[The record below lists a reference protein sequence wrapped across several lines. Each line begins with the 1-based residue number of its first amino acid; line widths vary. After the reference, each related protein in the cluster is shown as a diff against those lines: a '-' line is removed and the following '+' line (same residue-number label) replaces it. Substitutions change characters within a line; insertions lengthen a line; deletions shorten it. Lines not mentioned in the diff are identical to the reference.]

1 MAKMKISGQ
10 TQGQLVFSYDIRR
23 GHIDYKKLI
32 PALNKR
38 MVTDGIEAVAEE
50 NELDEVMGEVLYRV
64 NEKIFEAFH
73 DILVNNSFTLDMED
87 IMREALNEVFTKGKE
102 KQSE

>member
-23 GHIDYKKLI
+23 GHIDYKKLL

-38 MVTDGIEAVAEE
+38 MITDGIEVIAEE
-50 NELDEVMGEVLYRV
+50 NEFDEVLGEVLFRV
-64 NEKIFEAFH
+64 NEHIFESFH
-73 DILVNNSFTLDMED
+73 EILSDKNFTIDMEK
-87 IMREALNEVFTKGKE
+87 ILNTALKEVFVNE
-102 KQSE
+102 EPEDNI